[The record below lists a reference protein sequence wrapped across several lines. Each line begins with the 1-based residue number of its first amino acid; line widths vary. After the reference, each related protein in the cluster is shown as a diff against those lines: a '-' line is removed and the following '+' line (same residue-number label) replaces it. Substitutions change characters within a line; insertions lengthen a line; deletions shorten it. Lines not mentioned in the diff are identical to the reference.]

1 MLTKKQVEDA
11 GYTVLPEG
19 AWLRIEP
26 EMMPHDWLFLCG
38 HFGVDPSCKE
48 VILCVCGVKEIND
61 ESMD

>member
-1 MLTKKQVEDA
+1 MLTKKQVENA

-38 HFGVDPSCKE
+38 HFGVGPSCKE

-61 ESMD
+61 ESVD